1 LVNRIVHSALAEM
14 YSRSMITIVLHNL
27 HRMLHLN
34 CLQRHNLHKRL
45 QEHLEQ
51 VKRPEADMAAEAEQH
66 RIALQIVPAVEVPLE
81 VPPVSSLAELPSQ
94 WAERPL
100 GLPEVAVVLADALLV
115 LSVEI
120 LVEVGFAEHEPLFS
134 DSCS

>member
-1 LVNRIVHSALAEM
+1 
-14 YSRSMITIVLHNL
+14 MITIVLHNL
-27 HRMLHLN
+27 RRILHLN
-34 CLQRHNLHKRL
+34 RLQRHNLHKRL

-81 VPPVSSLAELPSQ
+81 VPLVSSLAELPSQ
-94 WAERPL
+94 WAEQPL
-100 GLPEVAVVLADALLV
+100 GLSEVAVVLAGALLI
-115 LSVEI
+115 LALTVEMPI
-120 LVEVGFAEHEPLFS
+120 EVGFAEHEPLFS